1 MSQAQLVA
9 QPVREDQQSVFAAP
23 SVGMIRPALSL
34 AQRELVRFLRQRH
47 RIIGA
52 LATPIVF
59 WLLIGGGMGRSIS
72 FGGNAAE
79 SYIRFFFPGT
89 LVMILLFTA
98 IFSTI
103 SIIEDRREGFLQSV
117 LVTPIPRQT
126 IVLGKVLGGTVLA
139 SGQGL
144 IFLLLAPLVGVHF
157 TVGSFLLCV
166 LLMIVISFAL
176 TALGFCIAWRMS
188 STQGF
193 HAIMNLF
200 LMPMWFLSGALFPAR
215 ADTWAPLK
223 WAMRVNPLTYGLA
236 GLRRAMYVGQ
246 ASATGAQPSWTMCL
260 GVSVIYALA
269 MFALCSAIARGRLD
283 ADLQ

>member
-9 QPVREDQQSVFAAP
+9 QPVSDDHQRTDLP
-23 SVGMIRPALSL
+23 SPGLLRPAISL

-52 LATPIVF
+52 LATPLVF
-59 WLLIGGGMGRSIS
+59 WLLIGGGMGRSLS
-72 FGGNAAE
+72 FGGSSGE

-117 LVTPIPRQT
+117 LVSPISRQT
-126 IVLGKVLGGTVLA
+126 IVLGKVLGGTALA
-139 SGQGL
+139 TGQGL
-144 IFLLLAPLVGVHF
+144 LFLLLAPLVGLHF
-157 TVGSFLLCV
+157 TAISFLLCL
-166 LLMIVISFAL
+166 LLMAIISFAL

-200 LMPMWFLSGALFPAR
+200 LMPMWFLSGALFPPDGAWWGLR
-215 ADTWAPLK
+215 LIMWL
-223 WAMRVNPLTYGLA
+223 NPLTYGLLA
-236 GLRRAMYVGQ
+236 LRYLLNPAKPIGGPGLSISLSVTCVFAVGLFFL
-246 ASATGAQPSWTMCL
+246 ASLVARKT
-260 GVSVIYALA
+260 
-269 MFALCSAIARGRLD
+269 IA

>member
-9 QPVREDQQSVFAAP
+9 QPVREDQQRAAVAP
-23 SVGMIRPALSL
+23 SPGMIRPALSL
-34 AQRELVRFLRQRH
+34 ARRELVRFLRQRH

-59 WLLIGGGMGRSIS
+59 WLLIGGGMGRSLS
-72 FGGNAAE
+72 FGGSGAE

-117 LVTPIPRQT
+117 LVAPIPRQT
-126 IVLGKVLGGTVLA
+126 IVLGKVLGGTILA

-144 IFLLLAPLVGVHF
+144 IFLLLAPLVGFHF
-157 TVGSFLLCV
+157 TIASLLLCIF
-166 LLMIVISFAL
+166 LMIVISFAL

-200 LMPMWFLSGALFPAR
+200 LMPMWFLSGALFPPDGA
-215 ADTWAPLK
+215 WWGFK
-223 WAMRVNPLTYGLA
+223 WVMRLNPLTYGLSALRHSMLPGTASGGPGLWTSTVVSCVFAAVLFFLA
-236 GLRRAMYVGQ
+236 GLVARK
-246 ASATGAQPSWTMCL
+246 T
-260 GVSVIYALA
+260 
-269 MFALCSAIARGRLD
+269 IA